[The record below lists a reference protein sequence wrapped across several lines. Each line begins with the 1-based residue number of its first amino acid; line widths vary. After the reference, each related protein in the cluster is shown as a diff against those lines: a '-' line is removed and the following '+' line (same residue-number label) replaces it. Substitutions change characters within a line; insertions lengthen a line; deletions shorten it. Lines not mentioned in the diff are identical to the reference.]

1 MSSAQHFQHLI
12 KCCAEL
18 ECKDTYSVTGY
29 GKHFLI
35 FMVIAIYVNES
46 NSSATNQL
54 MAGA

>member
-12 KCCAEL
+12 KSCTKHK
-18 ECKDTYSVTGY
+18 CKDTYSMTGY

-46 NSSATNQL
+46 NVLQTTRRPPIN
-54 MAGA
+54 